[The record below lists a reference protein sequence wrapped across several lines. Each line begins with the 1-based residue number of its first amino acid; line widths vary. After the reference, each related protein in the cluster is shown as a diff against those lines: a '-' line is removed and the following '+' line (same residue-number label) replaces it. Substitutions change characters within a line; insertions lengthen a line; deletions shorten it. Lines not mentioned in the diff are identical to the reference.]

1 MAADARRLG
10 MARAQLRRGTSRN
23 LPTSLPT
30 TGASAMALDLP
41 EIRMNR
47 TLPRGARMA
56 KKIPSDYSVDE
67 ENVVFG
73 LGTANGAGGGT
84 FTLSQNVP
92 RSCLLR
98 DLVIQSSST
107 GRVNSIT
114 INGKAHQIGGSV
126 PLGIFSQLN
135 DKRPEFSVWV
145 EGGTVVSL
153 SITTDAAYI
162 VDAAFAID

>member
-1 MAADARRLG
+1 
-10 MARAQLRRGTSRN
+10 
-23 LPTSLPT
+23 
-30 TGASAMALDLP
+30 MALELP
-41 EIRMNR
+41 EIRANR
-47 TLPRGARMA
+47 TLPRGARIM
-56 KKIPSDYSVDE
+56 KKIPSEFGVDE

-73 LGTANGAGGGT
+73 LGTATAGAAGS

-92 RSCLLR
+92 RSCMLR
-98 DLVIQSSST
+98 DLVIQSNAT

-145 EGGTVVSL
+145 EGGTVVSVN
-153 SITTDAAYI
+153 ITCDTAYI
-162 VDAAFAID
+162 VDAAFSID